1 VASVTALL
9 SLTSARE
16 TVESHHCTRTIDL
29 RVDLTFCES
38 LDAIFPSN
46 LLHTN
51 ELQQAHMR
59 RWEKIQILKNV
70 GSGWFALGTNA
81 LVGIFLLRLFSTGW
95 EMQRSESG
103 C

>member
-1 VASVTALL
+1 MVASVTALL

-38 LDAIFPSN
+38 LDAISPSN

-51 ELQQAHMR
+51 ELHR
-59 RWEKIQILKNV
+59 RTCVDGRKFRSLK
-70 GSGWFALGTNA
+70 T
-81 LVGIFLLRLFSTGW
+81 
-95 EMQRSESG
+95 
-103 C
+103 